1 MKNSTNIHKKK
12 GLSKI
17 IIGFMIIIGIG
28 GLFSGCSD
36 STAQTNSTN
45 NSNNAVTTTNTK
57 PSTSN
62 EASNNTINSTNDNK
76 PSDSGQSTS
85 TTSKDSNTNN
95 QQSQSQVQS
104 TPAPESKP
112 VTTPQPPATPSVSSE
127 DSTIV
132 YYVSGSKVYHLSK
145 SDGTLSR
152 SKNIQSMTLK
162 EAQAQGMHQSK
173 SKADQ

>member
-1 MKNSTNIHKKK
+1 
-12 GLSKI
+12 
-17 IIGFMIIIGIG
+17 MIIIGIG

-36 STAQTNSTN
+36 STAQTNNTN

-62 EASNNTINSTNDNK
+62 EASNNTTNNTK

-112 VTTPQPPATPSVSSE
+112 IITPQPPATSSVSSE

-132 YYVSGSKVYHLSK
+132 YYVPGSKVYHLSE

-152 SKNIQSMTLK
+152 SKTILSMTLK
-162 EAQAQGMHQSK
+162 EAKEKGMHQSR
-173 SKADQ
+173 SKADE